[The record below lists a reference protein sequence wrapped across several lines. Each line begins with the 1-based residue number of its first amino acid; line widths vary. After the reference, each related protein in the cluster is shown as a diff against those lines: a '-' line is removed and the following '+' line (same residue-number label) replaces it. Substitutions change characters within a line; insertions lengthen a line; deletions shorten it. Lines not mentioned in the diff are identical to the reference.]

1 MLAGVCGAGWAQ
13 STRLSQPLRCMDCL
27 MLSESAEPSQ
37 RTRLAV
43 SQLQSAPARAA
54 ARFPKSIQL
63 PAVGI
68 FLHEK

>member
-1 MLAGVCGAGWAQ
+1 MGLAGHRALG
-13 STRLSQPLRCMDCL
+13 SLSPLCCMDCL
-27 MLSESAEPSQ
+27 MLSGSAEPSQ

-54 ARFPKSIQL
+54 ARFPKSVQL